1 MPRASNAASQV
12 LRPFDPTLDK
22 PRANADGSFSTELT
36 RTVQTPSGW
45 ANVPSLWWGER
56 GPVDLGTYSDDELA
70 EFALSYEQSSGRAFP
85 RFQSVDKAESAA
97 KTRSAKGGATQSKL
111 ATKQP
116 EFVDRFDTPT
126 ASDGQ
131 PIVDRFDEKPI
142 DYSTLGEFD
151 AKTATQGQQWRLA
164 FGYLTT
170 PNEKARADIIR
181 KVLPGARIDK
191 DPNNGRLIVSYK
203 GDVGY
208 IDKPGVTMSGVM
220 DSFAQVA
227 KYLPAGKAASFG
239 GNLLSRMAI
248 AGGGAAL
255 TSVGED
261 VAAIPQGSE
270 QGVSVEKAA
279 ATGIASSLGQAAGE
293 LIVAPAVQ
301 WLSSRGARVW
311 QAIRGQ
317 PGAVQNGTLTEV
329 GRRLAQ
335 QAGLDPDQMTP
346 DLAQQLESAAR
357 RATAAGLPDEQLG
370 IATERQ
376 ALSQRFRV
384 PLTRGELTDDYAQQ
398 SLEEN
403 LRKMDIT
410 TRAGEIMRTAERES
424 SAALRGEGGESGF
437 GLLRRQVGGQAP
449 ADVAQSGQAVITS
462 TQARGAAARNA
473 YQGAY
478 RTARDLGASLDARNY
493 RQFLGQ
499 AEDVLKESVDYDP
512 NLYPQTSKMI
522 ENLRG
527 RLVFM
532 EETGREAPR
541 KIPLAKLENLRKI
554 INAQWKSAD
563 ATDRMGLDV
572 LRNQF
577 DEMVDG
583 ALESGRVTGDQA
595 AVEAWRAGRQ
605 LFGRFQQLYGVDKQA
620 GQAEQ
625 FAGREVRNWLRSDNV
640 TGEEVIRKAVQ
651 NRALTQ
657 RILQING
664 EESPA
669 HQALKQGALEYVF
682 RPALKGEGISPRL
695 IVSSHERW
703 FRGAGREQMEA
714 IFSPADRQA
723 IDEFVRLARAKIPQG
738 GVENF
743 SNSGNVLVKG
753 AQQLLN
759 RLGFIG
765 AATGNVE
772 TAAALSAANMIT
784 RGVRG
789 GQAASAIQG
798 LAPRPTALGAAAGA
812 GGVTD
817 EYAGKED

>member
-1 MPRASNAASQV
+1 MPQQV
-12 LRPFDPTLDK
+12 
-22 PRANADGSFSTELT
+22 
-36 RTVQTPSGW
+36 
-45 ANVPSLWWGER
+45 
-56 GPVDLGTYSDDELA
+56 
-70 EFALSYEQSSGRAFP
+70 
-85 RFQSVDKAESAA
+85 
-97 KTRSAKGGATQSKL
+97 
-111 ATKQP
+111 
-116 EFVDRFDTPT
+116 VDRFDQ
-126 ASDGQ
+126 AVSSDGQ

-142 DYSTLGEFD
+142 DYSKLGEFD
-151 AKTATQGQQWRLA
+151 AKSATQGQQWRLA

-170 PNEKARADIIR
+170 PDVQARADIIR
-181 KVLPGARIDK
+181 NVLPGSRIDK
-191 DPNNGRLIVSYK
+191 DPDGRLIVNYK
-203 GDVGY
+203 GEVGY

-220 DSFAQVA
+220 DSLAQVG
-227 KYLPAGKAASFG
+227 KYLPAGKLAGIG
-239 GNLLSRMAI
+239 GNLATRMGL
-248 AGGGAAL
+248 AGLGAGL
-255 TSVGED
+255 TSVAED

-270 QGVSVEKAA
+270 QGVNIEKAA
-279 ATGIASSLGQAAGE
+279 AAGVAGSAGQAAGE
-293 LIVAPAVQ
+293 LVVAPAVG
-301 WLSSRGARVW
+301 WLSQKGSQVW
-311 QAIRGQ
+311 QALRNQ
-317 PGAVQNGTLTEV
+317 PSAIQNGQLTSV
-329 GRRLAQ
+329 GRQLAQ
-335 QAGLDPDQMTP
+335 QAGLDPDQMTTE
-346 DLAQQLESAAR
+346 LARQLESAAK

-370 IATERQ
+370 TATERQ

-384 PLTRGELTDDYAQQ
+384 PLTRGELTDDYGQQ

-410 TRAGEIMRTAERES
+410 TRAGEIMRTADRES
-424 SAALRGEGGESGF
+424 AAALRGNTGESGF
-437 GLLRRQVGGQAP
+437 GLLERQIAGQAP
-449 ADVAQSGQAVITS
+449 ADAAQSGQAVVAS
-462 TQARGAAARNA
+462 TRAQGAAAKAA
-473 YQGAY
+473 YKGQY
-478 RTARDLGASLDARNY
+478 KTARELGASLDARNY
-493 RQFLGQ
+493 RQFLG
-499 AEDVLKESVDYDP
+499 ESENVLKDTVDYDP
-512 NLYPQTSKMI
+512 NLYPQTAKVL

-541 KIPLAKLENLRKI
+541 KIPLSKLENLRKI

-563 ATDRMGLDV
+563 DTDRMGLDV
-572 LRNQF
+572 LRSQF

-583 ALESGRVTGDQA
+583 ALESGRVSGDQA
-595 AVEAWRAGRQ
+595 AVEAWKGGRQ

-664 EESPA
+664 QESPA

-723 IDEFVRLARAKIPQG
+723 IDEFVRLARAKIPQE
-738 GVENF
+738 GVVNF
-743 SNSGNVLVKG
+743 SNTANNLMKG
-753 AQQLLN
+753 AQQLLS
-759 RLGFIG
+759 RLGIMG
-765 AATGNVE
+765 AASGNIE
-772 TAAALSAANMIT
+772 TAAALGAANMVT

-789 GQAASAIQG
+789 GQAARAVQG
-798 LAPRPTALGAAAGA
+798 LVPRPTALGTAAVG

-817 EYAGKED
+817 EYASNDD